1 VLKHSIYWKRAVPLN
16 TLKRYLLYA
25 SRKQTFF
32 NLEMNTKDLVL
43 ALALFLPWH
52 YSLIT
57 QTMRQLSYTLMPNIH
72 IIHATKHV
80 NQTKNRDLA
89 VLQSQ

>member
-43 ALALFLPWH
+43 ALALLLPWH

-57 QTMRQLSYTLMPNIH
+57 
-72 IIHATKHV
+72 
-80 NQTKNRDLA
+80 
-89 VLQSQ
+89 

>member
-1 VLKHSIYWKRAVPLN
+1 VLKHSIYWKRALPLN
-16 TLKRYLLYA
+16 TLKRYLLYT

-57 QTMRQLSYTLMPNIH
+57 
-72 IIHATKHV
+72 
-80 NQTKNRDLA
+80 
-89 VLQSQ
+89 